1 MYNNTRSFW
10 ETGKYFLMNNLLY
23 YNNLNKK
30 ILIIFLL
37 SNKLII

>member
-23 YNNLNKK
+23 YDKPNKNK
-30 ILIIFLL
+30 PIISLL
-37 SNKLII
+37 STKLII